1 MYTLACAD
9 FGVDDGFVAKG
20 ETQEACMNAAMEHI
34 KSAHPDKVAAMTA
47 MPKEDVMAKMKQE

>member
-1 MYTLACAD
+1 MYILSCAD

-20 ETQEACMNAAMEHI
+20 ETPEACINAAMEHI
-34 KSAHPDKVAAMTA
+34 KSAHPEKAAEMMA